1 MARLQPPDRLGT
13 PGACPLAVG
22 RSATE
27 EVLNPALQGA
37 AWPGSHW
44 VLTQLPSMA
53 MATFCFGMS
62 WLFRTV
68 PELGLDQSAVGSS
81 RPLLCRSARK
91 LKTWLNPGPPVSHL
105 PVLVSYRL
113 LVVPSSRTWKPGN
126 DDASPSGVPV

>member
-27 EVLNPALQGA
+27 EVSNPELHGA
-37 AWPGSHW
+37 ACPGSHW

-62 WLFRTV
+62 WLLRTV
-68 PELGLDQSAVGSS
+68 PAFGLDQSLVGSS
-81 RPLLCRSARK
+81 SPFWCRSARK
-91 LKTWLNPGPPVSHL
+91 LKTWLKPAPPVSHL
-105 PVLVSYRL
+105 PVCWSYRRL
-113 LVVPSSRTWKPGN
+113 LVPSRRTWKPRK